1 MENKRYNKI
10 FGISL
15 FLWGLVFLSS
25 VFDVTEEKSFIES
38 PVSNA
43 VAMGLGSGSDFSI
56 QSTYTTCD
64 TSIDSTVIGLD
75 KPNQSKVFFLDGSWY
90 MVAKRPGAPERW
102 NLFRYDSVRT
112 WTVILEDTT
121 GKQKDR
127 PDVYMD
133 YATNIL
139 YIFFS
144 SHYTSSTPSSLVK
157 IEYNPTSK
165 SWTPIFTKSIP
176 VIRSGA
182 DTPASFLKDLDG
194 NLWVFSAIDSNIIAL
209 MSQNDGTSWSDTIF
223 VNQNMSTSFGLTDA
237 VCFTSNSGLRYIALG
252 VAENS
257 DTLSQNYFYLH
268 ELGTDSTVWIDE
280 SANVAAVGLER
291 ADDHINLVVDS
302 TSNIVYMVTKTSG
315 NGPNAPENVLYVRY
329 PDSTWANFTVVE
341 TSNAN
346 DPDAFTR
353 PALVIDK
360 SNDSLYVFG
369 TLSAGDAVSGRPLQ
383 YKRCALG
390 QESDLELQAPS
401 TLMINDANTFQNT
414 SVPFHAVWDSTELMI
429 IAENVTQSNVWFSQL
444 GIGPTTYPT
453 CPSYIDTTIK
463 NFRLTKS
470 GSDLVLTWTD
480 VAEADS
486 FVIYRGSKP
495 MFSPDTARYA
505 MTTDSTYTDVG
516 VLGTPGNNLFYMVRA
531 YVAGSPGPLSE
542 RHGKVEYDLL
552 APTDLTKSN
561 YVALALEDT
570 GITMA
575 SDFVSRL
582 DNNSDL
588 VSTWIV
594 TSQAFSA
601 YTPGLSFTD
610 FAVSPNEAV
619 FISVVTRDTL
629 CLIGKVPTG
638 HTYNLIK
645 NTDKTSN
652 NDIMVLMDT
661 DTITTASQLEAAIG
675 PVDLISKWVP
685 TTQGWQ
691 AYTPGLSFTD
701 FSVYP
706 GMPLHVS
713 VTADT
718 TWPVR

>member
-10 FGISL
+10 LGISL

-25 VFDVTEEKSFIES
+25 VFDGADDRGVLES
-38 PVSNA
+38 PVSKA
-43 VAMGLGSGSDFSI
+43 VARGIGTGGDMGIL
-56 QSTYTTCD
+56 STYTTCD
-64 TSIDSTVIGLD
+64 TSIDSTVLGLD
-75 KPNQSKVFFLDGSWY
+75 KPNQSKVFFLDSSWY
-90 MVAKRPGAPERW
+90 MVAKRPGSPERW
-102 NLFRYDSVRT
+102 NLFRYDSVRS

-133 YATNIL
+133 YANNLL
-139 YIFFS
+139 YVFFS
-144 SHYTSSTPSSLVK
+144 SNYTASTPSSLIK
-157 IEYNPTSK
+157 IAYNPADK
-165 SWTPIFTKSIP
+165 SWTPNFTKP
-176 VIRSGA
+176 VPVVRSGA
-182 DTPASFLKDLDG
+182 DTPASFLKDPDG
-194 NLWVFSAIDSNIIAL
+194 NLWVFSAIDSNVIAL
-209 MSQNDGTSWSDTIF
+209 MSNDDGVSWSDTIF
-223 VNQNMSTSFGLTDA
+223 VSDSMTTAFGLTDA
-237 VCFTSNSGLRYIALG
+237 AVFTSNSGLRYIGLG

-257 DTLSQNYFYLH
+257 DTLSQNFFYLH

-280 SANVAAVGLER
+280 SNNVAAVGLER
-291 ADDHINLVVDS
+291 ADDHINIVVD
-302 TSNIVYMVTKTSG
+302 TTTNILYMVTKTSG
-315 NGPNAPENVLYVRY
+315 NGPNAPENVLYVRS
-329 PDSTWANFTVVE
+329 PDSTWANYTVIE

-369 TLSAGDAVSGRPLQ
+369 TLSAGDNVSGRPLQ

-390 QESDLELQAPS
+390 EESSLELQTP
-401 TLMINDANTFQNT
+401 TTVMINSADTYQNT
-414 SVPFHAVWDSTELMI
+414 SVPFHTVWDSTELMI
-429 IAENVTQSNVWFSQL
+429 IAENVTQANVWFNRL
-444 GIGPTTYPT
+444 GIGPTTYPA

-463 NFRLTKS
+463 NFHLTKS
-470 GSDLVLTWTD
+470 GSDLVLTWDD
-480 VAEADS
+480 VVEADS

-495 MFSPDTARYA
+495 MFSPDTARLA
-505 MTTDSTYTDVG
+505 STTDTTYTDVA
-516 VLGTPGNNLFYMVRA
+516 VLGTPGDNKFYMVRA

-552 APTDLTKSN
+552 APAELTKSN
-561 YVALALEDT
+561 FVSLALEDT
-570 GITMA
+570 AITMA
-575 SDFVSRL
+575 SDFVDRL
-582 DNNSDL
+582 GGNSDL
-588 VSTWIV
+588 VSTWID

-610 FAVSPNEAV
+610 FAVSPNDV
-619 FISVVTRDTL
+619 IFISVVSADTL

-638 HTYNLIK
+638 HTYSLIK
-645 NTDKTSN
+645 NTDKSSN

-661 DTITTASQLEAAIG
+661 DTITTASQLETSIG
-675 PVDLISKWVP
+675 PVDLVSKWVA

-713 VTADT
+713 MTADT
-718 TWPVR
+718 TWPAR